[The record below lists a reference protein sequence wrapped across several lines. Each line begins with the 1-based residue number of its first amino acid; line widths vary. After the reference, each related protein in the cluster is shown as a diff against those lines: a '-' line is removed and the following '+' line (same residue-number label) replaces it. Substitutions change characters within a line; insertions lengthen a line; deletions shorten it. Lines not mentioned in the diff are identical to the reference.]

1 MRRVIANTTPLIALA
16 NIDRLELLH
25 ELYGTIIVPQ
35 AVVDENKD
43 GRKACR
49 LYFFAKS
56 FVNPYE

>member
-35 AVVDENKD
+35 AVVDEIISEP
-43 GRKACR
+43 
-49 LYFFAKS
+49 AK
-56 FVNPYE
+56 